1 MASSGSNGQRGAPRA
16 SFPAPEDARAVT
28 LSMLTAALAIADQV
42 AGKSLR
48 EGLFLSTFRVTD
60 LPKAMLG
67 AALAAIPA
75 TILLSVPMKRFG
87 PARLAPLLFVVSAV
101 LHLLEWAVVPRAPR
115 AAAVLLFLHVSTF
128 GAILTSTFWSIV
140 NERFDPRVLKRLVG
154 RIGASATFGGFAGGA
169 AMERV
174 AHWVDA
180 RSALLVVGG
189 MCLFTA
195 AFAWRL
201 GETFVEAPQDAEE
214 ARKATTFTGYLW
226 TLALIVACSAAMS
239 TFADVALKQIAAAR
253 FASAESLVRFFAL
266 FYTSSAVIGF
276 LVQALLSRRLL
287 DTIGIAGTLT
297 IPPFIGL
304 ALSLLSIS
312 TPSLATVGALRGTDM
327 ALGSSLFRSA
337 FEPLFTPL
345 SPAAKRGA
353 KAFIDVAFDKGGDA
367 FASAIML
374 IAIAVAPALGH
385 RIPLLLSVVA
395 SALTLV
401 LSFRARR
408 GYVTELEASLRG
420 GTLNLDATDVDDA
433 TTKMTLS
440 VTAFGID
447 RTRLLEQ
454 IARLRQSGID
464 ASDPGRPNADSA
476 EAEELVADVRAL
488 LGSDAAA
495 VSAVL
500 TRPSLDLRLAPFVV
514 PHLGR
519 SSASRHAVTALRGMG
534 EGITGVLS
542 DAMAQTKQSAVV
554 RRRIPYVLRGMR
566 GEGVVH
572 ALTLAL
578 SSDVLDVRYRA
589 ALSLRDVTE
598 NDKELRPPRR
608 QVYALALRE
617 VEKEI
622 PSSAVVD
629 HVFAL
634 LSLCTP
640 RQSVELV
647 RQGLASEN
655 KKLRGIA
662 LEYLE
667 SLLPDAV
674 RVELVP
680 RLDPAALPRPESVR
694 NHDQLWN
701 ELKTSL
707 KNEPPSRRPESEDD
721 VLEAMDGTDTMP
733 PEEPK

>member
-1 MASSGSNGQRGAPRA
+1 MASSGANGQRRGSRA
-16 SFPAPEDARAVT
+16 SFPAPEDAGAVT
-28 LSMLTAALAIADQV
+28 LSMVTAALALADQV

-48 EGLFLSTFRVTD
+48 EGLFLSTFGVAD

-75 TILLSVPMKRFG
+75 TILLSFPMKRFG
-87 PARLAPLLFVVSAV
+87 PARLAPLLFVISAA
-101 LHLLEWAVVPRAPR
+101 LHLLEWAVVPSSPR

-140 NERFDPRVLKRLVG
+140 SERFDPRVLKRLVG
-154 RIGASATFGGFAGGA
+154 RIGASATLGGFVGGA

-189 MCLFTA
+189 MCLATA
-195 AFAWRL
+195 AGAWRL
-201 GETFVEAPQDAEE
+201 GETFVEAPHDAAE
-214 ARKATTFTGYLW
+214 ARRKTRFTGYLW
-226 TLALIVACSAAMS
+226 TLALIVACSAAVS

-266 FYTSSAVIGF
+266 FYTSSAVVGF

-297 IPPFIGL
+297 IPPFIGV
-304 ALSLLSIS
+304 ALSLLSLG
-312 TPSLATVGALRGTDM
+312 TPSLVTVGALRGTDM

-337 FEPLFTPL
+337 FEPLYTPL

-367 FASAIML
+367 VASAIIL
-374 IAIAVAPALGH
+374 VAIAAAPAFGH

-395 SALTLV
+395 SVLTLV

-408 GYVTELEASLRG
+408 GYVTELEASLRD
-420 GTLNLDATDVDDA
+420 GTLNLEAADVDDA

-454 IARLRQSGID
+454 IARLRQSGLD
-464 ASDPGRPNADSA
+464 ASDPGRQNPDAA
-476 EAEELVADVRAL
+476 ETDALVSDVRTL
-488 LGSDAAA
+488 LGGDSAA

-514 PHLGR
+514 PYLGR
-519 SSASRHAVTALRGMG
+519 SSASRQAVAALRGMG
-534 EGITGVLS
+534 KGIAGVLS
-542 DAMAQTKQSAVV
+542 DAMAQPEQPVVV

-566 GEGVVH
+566 GAGVVQ
-572 ALTLAL
+572 ALTFAL
-578 SSDVLDVRYRA
+578 SSDVLEVRYRA
-589 ALSLRDVTE
+589 ALALRDVTE
-598 NDKELRPPRR
+598 DDEALRPPRR
-608 QVYALALRE
+608 QIYTLALRE
-617 VEKEI
+617 LEKQF

-680 RLDPAALPRPESVR
+680 RLDPAASPRPESVR
-694 NHDQLWN
+694 SHDQLWN

-707 KNEPPSRRPESEDD
+707 EDEPPSRRPEHEDD
-721 VLEAMDGTDTMP
+721 ALEALETMP
-733 PEEPK
+733 PARAK